1 MPLTDVQEQHYACA
15 MAIAGGDVGS
25 KQRAWLRRLLPA
37 PFTHVPSE
45 AELAEHRDALTR
57 AIVMQHAEGSVL
69 LGEGKFEITGDLLAE
84 DADQSGID
92 AR

>member
-1 MPLTDVQEQHYACA
+1 M
-15 MAIAGGDVGS
+15 GS
-25 KQRAWLRRLLPA
+25 KQRTWLRRLLPT
-37 PFTHVPSE
+37 PLTHVPSE
-45 AELAEHRDALTR
+45 AELVERRDRLTQ

-84 DADQSGID
+84 DTDRAGVD

>member
-1 MPLTDVQEQHYACA
+1 M
-15 MAIAGGDVGS
+15 GS

-84 DADQSGID
+84 DADQSG
-92 AR
+92 RTSSVKC

>member
-1 MPLTDVQEQHYACA
+1 MPTPL
-15 MAIAGGDVGS
+15 
-25 KQRAWLRRLLPA
+25 
-37 PFTHVPSE
+37 THVPSE
-45 AELAEHRDALTR
+45 AELAERRDRLTQ

-84 DADQSGID
+84 DADQTGAD

>member
-1 MPLTDVQEQHYACA
+1 M
-15 MAIAGGDVGS
+15 GS
-25 KQRAWLRRLLPA
+25 KQRSWLRHLLPA

-45 AELAEHRDALTR
+45 TELTERRDVLTR

-84 DADQSGID
+84 DAIQPGAD

>member
-1 MPLTDVQEQHYACA
+1 
-15 MAIAGGDVGS
+15 MATAGGGVGS

-45 AELAEHRDALTR
+45 AELAQHSDVLTR

-84 DADQSGID
+84 DAGQSGID

>member
-1 MPLTDVQEQHYACA
+1 MGKKT
-15 MAIAGGDVGS
+15 
-25 KQRAWLRRLLPA
+25 WLRRLFPA
-37 PFTHVPSE
+37 PFAYVPSE
-45 AELAEHRDALTR
+45 AELTERRDRLTR

-84 DADQSGID
+84 DADQIGVD